1 MTPTG
6 NLRKSLNMVSSSTA
20 DKPDQDSI
28 APKRLLFL
36 CNFPD
41 CDQSFGTKRDLS
53 TCAEDTSQKV

>member
-6 NLRKSLNMVSSSTA
+6 NLRKSLNMVSSSAA

-41 CDQSFGTKRDLS
+41 CDQSFDTKRDLS
-53 TCAEDTSQKV
+53 TCAGDTSQKV